1 MVSAPTPKP
10 SINPKAIATS
20 VIFVVGLIFSFAQEY
35 FAYMRLQHGL
45 WKADNFL
52 IKCSIQ
58 SLSREGCLSCRTC
71 SGRGRLSEI
80 RRGWKFGLTPLPRL
94 RSKAHTVIQEILLYS
109 WALFAFKL
117 GHATFPT
124 WINCLNY
131 NIVLTPCYHETCI
144 SYLCRLKIPQM
155 CTWVIFEDIEIWK
168 WSPLIAYMWGLQ
180 YLKGRKCNVRY
191 NGELHV
197 IQCCI

>member
-20 VIFVVGLIFSFAQEY
+20 VIFVVGLIFLFAQEY

-94 RSKAHTVIQEILLYS
+94 RSKAHTVIREILLYS
-109 WALFAFKL
+109 WAQFAFKL
-117 GHATFPT
+117 GHANFPT
-124 WINCLNY
+124 CITCLHTTLYSLPAITKHAFIENPPNVHLGNFQRHWNLKMAATY
-131 NIVLTPCYHETCI
+131 CI
-144 SYLCRLKIPQM
+144 Y
-155 CTWVIFEDIEIWK
+155 T
-168 WSPLIAYMWGLQ
+168 
-180 YLKGRKCNVRY
+180 
-191 NGELHV
+191 
-197 IQCCI
+197 